1 MKEKNIERKFV
12 TTGKMTGELIGGFL
26 IYGFLFGLLYEIIIT
41 IVSEYSESLILKCIL
56 SIVLQGI
63 TVYIVW
69 KFSIKSAFKKM
80 TIYNHEVSKVMKNLT
95 IFTIIACLLVAIYN
109 FKEVSSNFDKEI
121 NSNIGLTLNDRYA
134 SYLYDDDEMKDYKA
148 KKEKV
153 ISDAKAKLYGYL
165 AALEIGL
172 LAVYL
177 GVLPLEKK
185 IMLKYTTDA
194 NNIEEETI

>member
-12 TTGKMTGELIGGFL
+12 TTGKMTGELIGGYI
-26 IYGFLFGLLYEIIIT
+26 IYGFLFGLLYSIIIT
-41 IVSEYSESLILKCIL
+41 ITSEYIESSILKLIL

-80 TIYNHEVSKVMKNLT
+80 TIHTHEVSKVMKNLI
-95 IFTIIACLLVAIYN
+95 IFTIVICLLTGIYN
-109 FKEVSSNFDKEI
+109 FKKVSSNFDEEI
-121 NSNIGLTLNDRYA
+121 DSNIGLILNDRYA
-134 SYLYDDDEMKDYKA
+134 SYLYDDEEMEEYKS
-148 KKEKV
+148 KKEKT

-165 AALEIGL
+165 AVLQIGL

-185 IMLKYTTDA
+185 IMLKYTTDD
-194 NNIEEETI
+194 NNLQK